1 MFMDSSNKLK
11 LIRVC
16 FIAPKAYPLFNPD
29 AKKVFGGAEV
39 DLYFLATELAKDE
52 SFSASFITA
61 DYGQENFETIN
72 NVRIIKSV
80 DFNKNPLSGA
90 ARVWRAMHAADAQIY
105 FHEAP
110 SWGTFLIALFCKLNK
125 RVFIYRTASRRES
138 DGTFFRQKPFAGRA
152 FRWSLRSAAQ
162 VIVQNQT
169 DKENL
174 TRTTGISSIVIPNAH
189 HLPSS
194 PEVKRDI
201 ILWVGRSVSIKRPEL
216 FIKLARHTPDEKFT
230 MICQEATGDKNYRDL
245 LAEADKI
252 DNLQFI
258 EEVPFA
264 EITSYFQRAKVFVN
278 TSDSEGFPNT
288 FIHACN
294 CTVPILS
301 LNVNPDGF
309 INTYNCGIC
318 CDGDWLQMVDSL
330 KVILKDDRR
339 LEMGSNGKKYVTE
352 HHDVTRIINRYKELF
367 KQLVN
372 RRRAQADE

>member
-1 MFMDSSNKLK
+1 MSSSNTLK
-11 LIRVC
+11 PARVC
-16 FIAPKAYPLFNPD
+16 FISPKAYPLFNPD
-29 AKKVFGGAEV
+29 VKKIFGGAEV

-52 SFSASFITA
+52 SFSVSFITA
-61 DYGQENFETIN
+61 DYGQENVETIN

-90 ARVWRAMHAADAQIY
+90 ASVWRALHVADAQIY

-125 RVFIYRTASRRES
+125 KVFIYRTASRRES
-138 DGTFFRQKPFAGRA
+138 DGTYSRQNLFAGRA

-162 VIVQNQT
+162 VIVQNQA

-189 HLPSS
+189 HLPPSS
-194 PEVKRDI
+194 EAERDT
-201 ILWVGRSVSIKRPEL
+201 ILWVGRSVEVKRPEL
-216 FIKLARHTPDEKFT
+216 FIKLARNIPDEKFT
-230 MICQEATGDKNYRDL
+230 MICQEATGDKNYPAL
-245 LAEADKI
+245 LAEAEKVE
-252 DNLQFI
+252 NLRFI

-264 EITSYFQRAKVFVN
+264 EITGYFQRAKVFVN

-294 CTVPILS
+294 CAVPILS

-318 CDGDWLQMVDSL
+318 CNGDWHKMVDSL
-330 KVILKDDRR
+330 KVMLQEDRR
-339 LEMGSNGKKYVTE
+339 VEMGSNGKKYVSE
-352 HHDVTRIINRYKELF
+352 HHDVTRIIKQYKELF

-372 RRRAQADE
+372 RSRAQADE